1 MIDQNWP
8 RLAFFRAKL
17 HAATRRVFNSPDVS
31 LVEKF
36 TNCSVSP
43 ICMAPMVLLEDMML
57 RVRHYSMMR
66 VRNAHRARGDAVVR
80 GALMLMH
87 EANLVL
93 SRGDRDCD
101 FYDSSLSFI

>member
-1 MIDQNWP
+1 M
-8 RLAFFRAKL
+8 
-17 HAATRRVFNSPDVS
+17 
-31 LVEKF
+31 
-36 TNCSVSP
+36 
-43 ICMAPMVLLEDMML
+43 LEDMML

-101 FYDSSLSFI
+101 IHVSSFIFYMVIFDMIDIICCSCDEHQ

>member
-1 MIDQNWP
+1 M
-8 RLAFFRAKL
+8 
-17 HAATRRVFNSPDVS
+17 
-31 LVEKF
+31 
-36 TNCSVSP
+36 
-43 ICMAPMVLLEDMML
+43 LEDMVL
-57 RVRHYSMMR
+57 RVQRYSMMR

-101 FYDSSLSFI
+101 FYDSSFIVHMIIFDMIDIICCSCDVLPLLSSE

>member
-1 MIDQNWP
+1 M
-8 RLAFFRAKL
+8 
-17 HAATRRVFNSPDVS
+17 
-31 LVEKF
+31 
-36 TNCSVSP
+36 
-43 ICMAPMVLLEDMML
+43 LEDMML

-101 FYDSSLSFI
+101 FYDSSFIIHMNIFDMIDIICCSCDEHQ